1 MKGKWR
7 AFVVIFTAAYVL
19 TGCGAI
25 SSPIEYDSA
34 DAAKEALQSASVL
47 TVECNLEDADPAG
60 NLLADGK
67 IAGFMKNTGFINLKW
82 TVSVDDVDWFYL
94 KIVTDEPIND
104 VEGIVSG
111 TTYAYYDIDDTC
123 LGYSQEQVIDGAF
136 FIAFLDADGN
146 RKDYLASEDGTV
158 LFDSSF
164 NVIGRAKGQHSILGS
179 DCQIT
184 VTMEDGVDQEVDL
197 KDKLAMTMPIYD
209 EEKRWYLDNK

>member
-7 AFVVIFTAAYVL
+7 AFVGIFTAAYVL

-111 TTYAYYDIDDTC
+111 TTYA
-123 LGYSQEQVIDGAF
+123 
-136 FIAFLDADGN
+136 
-146 RKDYLASEDGTV
+146 
-158 LFDSSF
+158 
-164 NVIGRAKGQHSILGS
+164 
-179 DCQIT
+179 
-184 VTMEDGVDQEVDL
+184 
-197 KDKLAMTMPIYD
+197 
-209 EEKRWYLDNK
+209 